1 MTLAGPI
8 ADRLSSPR
16 ATALP
21 TPLGVPAAP
30 LGVRDRLAAIR
41 DRLYESAAFR
51 RWAGRVPV
59 VRNVAR
65 ARSRALF
72 DLVAGFAYT
81 QTLAACVRLDLP
93 ALLRHE
99 PLTTAE
105 LARRLTLPAEGLERL
120 LRAAA
125 ALQLVEQRSGHRWG
139 LGPMGAPLLAD
150 PGLAQ
155 MIEHNALL
163 YDELRDPLALLRR
176 PSQERGT
183 ALSAYWPY
191 VDGARRERLAGA
203 DVSGYSALM
212 SATVG
217 AVADEVLDAVSLGG
231 RRHLLDVGGGEGG
244 FVGAAARRH
253 PHLALSLFD
262 LPAVAVRARRR
273 LTEAGLAGRV
283 TVHGGDFQGDAL
295 PKGADVVS
303 LVRVCLD
310 HDDAT
315 VRALLAR
322 VRAAL
327 PRGGEVV
334 VAEPFAG
341 VRGAETVGDVYF
353 GFYLWAMG
361 RGRARR
367 VDELRALLADAGFRR
382 IRVRP
387 TRYPV
392 QVGVMVG
399 TA

>member
-1 MTLAGPI
+1 MTLAGPL
-8 ADRLSSPR
+8 ADRLAPPR
-16 ATALP
+16 AAALP
-21 TPLGVPAAP
+21 LPAAAPAAP
-30 LGVRDRLAAIR
+30 LGVRDRLAALR

-51 RWAGRVPV
+51 RWAGRIPL
-59 VRNVAR
+59 VRTV
-65 ARSRALF
+65 ARSRSRQLF

-105 LARRLTLPAEGLERL
+105 LAARLTVPADGLERL

-125 ALQLVEQRSGHRWG
+125 ALQLVERRSAGRWG

-176 PSQERGT
+176 PAQGRET

-191 VDGARRERLAGA
+191 VDGARRDQLDGS

-217 AVADEVLDAVSLGG
+217 AMADEVLDAVALDG

-244 FVGAAARRH
+244 FIGAAARRY
-253 PHLALSLFD
+253 PHLALSLLD
-262 LPAVAVRARRR
+262 LPPVAARARRR
-273 LTEAGLAGRV
+273 LSEAGLTDRV
-283 TVHGGDFQGDAL
+283 AVHGGDFQADAL
-295 PKGADVVS
+295 PAGADVVS

-315 VRALLAR
+315 VRALLLR
-322 VRAAL
+322 VREAL
-327 PRGGEVV
+327 PRGGQIV

-367 VDELRALLADAGFRR
+367 VDELRALLGDAGFRKV
-382 IRVRP
+382 RVRP